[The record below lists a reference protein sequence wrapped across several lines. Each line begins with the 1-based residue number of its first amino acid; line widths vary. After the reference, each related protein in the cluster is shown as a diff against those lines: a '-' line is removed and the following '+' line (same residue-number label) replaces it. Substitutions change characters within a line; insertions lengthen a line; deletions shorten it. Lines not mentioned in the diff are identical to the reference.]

1 MEVKTA
7 VLSDVEEIVKIH
19 NSAFENFFLTS
30 LGDRFL
36 KFYYEAF
43 VNSSLGIVLCAV
55 DGGNILGFA
64 ATAKC
69 SKGFNLQLLKTN
81 LCRFFLIALRFLFV
95 SPKSLVRLAKNL
107 TKKTNTIDDNAEYAE
122 LYSIGVYNT
131 QQGKG
136 IGKML
141 LMETEN
147 KLLSL
152 GITKISLTTDFNDND
167 SAINFYTK
175 MGYEVL
181 YEFIS
186 YPNRKMYRLIK
197 DLTC

>member
-1 MEVKTA
+1 MEVRTA
-7 VLSDVEEIVKIH
+7 VLSDLEEIVKIH
-19 NSAFENFFLTS
+19 GSAFENFFLTS

-36 KFYYEAF
+36 KFYYKAF

-55 DGGNILGFA
+55 DKGNVLGFA
-64 ATAKC
+64 ATSKC
-69 SKGFNLQLLKTN
+69 CKGFNLHLLKTN
-81 LCRFFLIALRFLFV
+81 LGGFLGIALRFLFV
-95 SPKSLVRLAKNL
+95 SPKSLVRLAKNI
-107 TKKTNTIDDNAEYAE
+107 TKRNNVIDDNADYAE

-131 QQGKG
+131 HQGKG

-141 LMETEN
+141 LIETEN
-147 KLLSL
+147 KLQSL
-152 GITKISLTTDFNDND
+152 GITKISLTTDFYNND

-186 YPNRKMYRLIK
+186 YPNRRMYRLIK
-197 DLTC
+197 KLTC